1 MDPVYTFPTR
11 KTTRIIS
18 GCNGIYFFKDYFLL
32 GYEFIFGFFLDDNM
46 YADKTI
52 SLNTMI
58 SVSMVN
64 VEWNFVGNEEDNRNV
79 RLYRR
84 IQVYT
89 INSTLLFCR
98 ICHCVK
104 Y

>member
-1 MDPVYTFPTR
+1 
-11 KTTRIIS
+11 
-18 GCNGIYFFKDYFLL
+18 
-32 GYEFIFGFFLDDNM
+32 M
-46 YADKTI
+46 YDDKTI

-84 IQVYT
+84 IQVYA
-89 INSTLLFCR
+89 INSTLLFCH
-98 ICHCVK
+98 IWHCVK

>member
-1 MDPVYTFPTR
+1 
-11 KTTRIIS
+11 
-18 GCNGIYFFKDYFLL
+18 
-32 GYEFIFGFFLDDNM
+32 
-46 YADKTI
+46 
-52 SLNTMI
+52 MI